1 MDNSYK
7 IWTKREE
14 ETLIDL
20 YKSKNLKIYE
30 ISDILKRTSGAIHS
44 RLEKL
49 NLKNNIS
56 LKLEND
62 IECILDE
69 LKEIHLV
76 LNNIQNIIQNSN
88 QNNIPNKTY
97 IEV

>member
-1 MDNSYK
+1 MDNCYK
-7 IWTKREE
+7 IWTKKEE
-14 ETLIDL
+14 EVLIDL

-30 ISDILKRTSGAIHS
+30 ISNILQRTSGAIHA

-49 NLKNNIS
+49 GLKINIS

-69 LKEIHLV
+69 LKQIHLI
-76 LNNIQNIIQNSN
+76 LDKIHNNKKCYSEQ
-88 QNNIPNKTY
+88 Y
-97 IEV
+97 IEI